1 MEISAV
7 MNIQELAVNKAVRLH
22 ADAQERQEKINQQ
35 KELQAASETG
45 VLNNKMPLEK
55 DITALS
61 NTAQQQLDPQLTS
74 SKVEKQVDTQA
85 AKEMIQGAEGKNTS
99 GESIQ
104 ETGSL
109 VDIVT

>member
-7 MNIQELAVNKAVRLH
+7 MNIQELAVNKTVRLH

-45 VLNNKMPLEK
+45 VLNNKTPLEK
-55 DITALS
+55 DIAALS

-74 SKVEKQVDTQA
+74 SKVERQVDTQT
-85 AKEMIQGAEGKNTS
+85 AKEMIPGAEGKNTS

>member
-35 KELQAASETG
+35 KELQAASEG
-45 VLNNKMPLEK
+45 VLTNKTPVEK
-55 DITALS
+55 DIAALS
-61 NTAQQQLDPQLTS
+61 NSAQQQLDPQLTS
-74 SKVEKQVDTQA
+74 SKVERQVDAQA
-85 AKEMIQGAEGKNTS
+85 ARETVPGAEGKNKQ
-99 GESIQ
+99 G
-104 ETGSL
+104 TGYR